1 MSKEKKTDVT
11 ASKKERNIQHVVPAS
26 IFSPFGEMERWFESA
41 FPTLRQRHF
50 RGGWPS
56 WGEMPAVFEG
66 RMPSVDVIDRDNE
79 ILVRAEIPGV
89 DKKDLDVS
97 VTEDSVCI
105 KGSVQHEEEEE
116 KGEYY
121 RRETS
126 SGSFARTMILP
137 SEVDTTKVKAKFKD
151 GVLEMTLPKV
161 KQSKRQKIS
170 LD

>member
-11 ASKKERNIQHVVPAS
+11 ASKKERSIRHVDPAS
-26 IFSPFGEMERWFESA
+26 MFSPFGEMERWFEGA
-41 FPTLRQRHF
+41 FPTLRQRYF

-97 VTEDSVCI
+97 VTEGSVCI

-126 SGSFARTMILP
+126 SGSFARTVALP
-137 SEVDTTKVKAKFKD
+137 NEVDTAKVKAEFKD

-161 KQSKRQKIS
+161 KESKRHKIS